1 MYKKII
7 VTLDRSDLAEQALS
21 HAVAIAEAF
30 GAAIELLMI
39 VPVTDRD
46 ASHAVSVD
54 WDAEIA
60 EDEEY
65 LAGVNSRVAEAGVE
79 VHTEL
84 RRGNVAEEILHY
96 VEKSD
101 ADLIVMSTHGRSG
114 RGRWVY
120 GSIADRVLRHASVPV
135 LLIRATEN

>member
-1 MYKKII
+1 MYKKIV
-7 VTLDRSDLAEQALS
+7 VTLDRSDLAEQALN
-21 HAVAIAEAF
+21 HAVAMAEAF
-30 GAAIELLMI
+30 DAEIDLLMI
-39 VPVTDRD
+39 VPVTERD
-46 ASHAVSVD
+46 ARRTVNVD

-65 LAGVNSRVAEAGVE
+65 LAGVNSRVAEAGVA

-96 VEKSD
+96 VDKSD
-101 ADLIVMSTHGRSG
+101 ADLLVLSTHGRSG

-120 GSIADRVLRHASVPV
+120 GSIADRVLRYSSVPV
-135 LLIRATEN
+135 LLIRATEK